1 MAARFP
7 ELSER
12 FITFIEAQ
20 QLYFVGTAAAEGTVN
35 VSPKGGDSL
44 RVLSPNRILW
54 LNVTGSGNETAA
66 HLQQTDRMTLMFCSF
81 TEQPMIMRCYGKA
94 RALHERDAEWGDYIG
109 RFAPH
114 RSSRQLVLFDIDLV
128 QTSCGFGVPFYDF
141 AGERDNMEKWLD
153 KRDRSDIESYWEE
166 KNQTSLDGFPT
177 GILGDP
183 D

>member
-7 ELSER
+7 ELSDR
-12 FITFIEAQ
+12 FIEFIQAQ

-66 HLQQTDRMTLMFCSF
+66 HLRLTDRMTLMFCSF

-94 RALHERDAEWGDYIG
+94 KALHERDADWDDYVG
-109 RFAPH
+109 LFPPNRTA
-114 RSSRQLVLFDIDLV
+114 RQLVLFDIDRV
-128 QTSCGFGVPFYDF
+128 QTSCGFGVPFYDYG
-141 AGERDNMEKWLD
+141 GERDNMEKYWG
-153 KRDRSDIESYWEE
+153 KRDRTDVENYWAE

-177 GILGDP
+177 GILGD
-183 D
+183 DE

>member
-12 FITFIEAQ
+12 FIAFIEAQ

-66 HLQQTDRMTLMFCSF
+66 HLRQTDRMTLMFCSF
-81 TEQPMIMRCYGKA
+81 TEQPMILRCYGKA
-94 RALHERDAEWGDYIG
+94 RALHERDAEWNDYIG
-109 RFAPH
+109 QFAPH
-114 RSSRQLVLFDIDLV
+114 PSSRQLVLFDIDLV
-128 QTSCGFGVPFYDF
+128 QTSCGFGVPFYEHQGD
-141 AGERDNMEKWLD
+141 RDNMAKWLA
-153 KRDRSDIESYWEE
+153 KRDRGDIESYWEE

-183 D
+183 K